1 MNTSMVKTMTNETP
15 CTEHEVMIQ
24 ENTKK
29 IAELET
35 RADYKDRRL
44 DQLDNKMDKIED
56 KIDKLTA
63 TVNEIMLHSIQDDNN
78 LNQRVTTLESR
89 QETLYKLLLA
99 TPAIIAL
106 LGVIAVYLSY
116 IH

>member
-1 MNTSMVKTMTNETP
+1 MTPETP
-15 CTEHEVMIQ
+15 CTEHEIMIQ
-24 ENTKK
+24 DNTKK

-35 RADYKDRRL
+35 RADYKDRRI
-44 DQLDNKMDKIED
+44 DQLDNKMDKID
-56 KIDKLTA
+56 NKLDKLTDN
-63 TVNEIMLHSIQDDNN
+63 VNNIMLHSIQDDNN

-89 QETLYKLLLA
+89 QDTLYKLLLA

-106 LGVIAVYLSY
+106 LGVLAAYIAF

>member
-1 MNTSMVKTMTNETP
+1 MSNEKP
-15 CTEHEVMIQ
+15 CIEHEAMIQ
-24 ENTKK
+24 KNTRK

-44 DQLDNKMDKIED
+44 DQLDTKMDKIED
-56 KIDKLTA
+56 KIDKLTI
-63 TVNEIMLHSIQDDNN
+63 TVNDIMLHSVQDDNN

-89 QETLYKLLLA
+89 QDTLYKLLLA